1 MAKELRLAFAMGG
14 GVSLGTFS
22 GASLSEAVKLAVLHA
37 GYLADEGD
45 PRSWT
50 PYDRVVIDVFSGA
63 SAGALSLA
71 VMLRSLLYATPEQR
85 RRATDRLKADPV
97 VGDFAALP
105 AAKRDDLIAAQVLQD
120 SQVDIW
126 RDEIHLQ
133 GLLGNGPAE
142 AAVSPLRRDL
152 THIPAI
158 FDRRE
163 IERIARKFLSFPE
176 EARVAGGGG
185 RAAKV
190 IGFSGRRLLGDRV
203 LYACTISNL
212 TAIPADATGEFLRK
226 GKEIGL
232 RALADGAISNVHRE
246 LRVFD
251 MTFRRRQA
259 AELAD
264 EERSPTR
271 WCRYHDA
278 PEKAGSIGDLGLTK
292 TWSKVAAT
300 AIASGSFPFAF
311 EPVVL
316 MRKSWEFSRAMW
328 PAPLRDAGVTE
339 YPFSYVDGGTFNNEP
354 IREAFRMSAF
364 KDATDDPASFD
375 RRVVYV
381 DPFVDAK
388 EPTHRVKLHQE
399 YSFQDPRSLFGL
411 DLGPIDGFDLI
422 RRATMDRLIPYGGSV
437 VAAIMNEARVVEGD
451 KVGTMTDRFEMR
463 DVLRAALDAPLGA
476 KPTRAGINRLRKFCN
491 DYLEEAG
498 EDEMVPPRA
507 LDLADDLRRV
517 IRETGLALD
526 PAQAGAFLKRTDPE
540 ADAQADL
547 WQRALAF
554 VAVDLA
560 MDMGGKSSVGRLIA
574 VAPIRNPLDRNASPE
589 PLPGGR
595 LHGFGGFTSIHN
607 RNYEVKLA
615 RFCTYQVF
623 KAAGV
628 IPAKVRPPEDP
639 VFTKDERIAYESD
652 LKIGVQA
659 LATRVSK
666 MVKQSHLLEI
676 FPGLDGLVL
685 KLVGGYLE
693 KKIKQMAE
701 ESRELIPFELRVRV
715 PDGSFELD
723 GSGIGSDTKPVR
735 IPDGSANFFLLTYA
749 DYDPL
754 TDRWSGPSID
764 ISRQLLPIDVNMALN
779 TFCRVRLPDVSGGKW
794 RAADRNPNP
803 RFDCAI
809 TKGDKGKEL
818 PASRWTGPHPGVDPL
833 DDTLLT

>member
-37 GYLADEGD
+37 GHLADEND

-71 VMLRSLLYATPEQR
+71 VMLRSLLYATAEQR
-85 RRATDRLKADPV
+85 SRATDRLKADPV

-133 GLLGNGPAE
+133 GLLGNGPADG
-142 AAVSPLRRDL
+142 AASPLRRDL

-163 IERIARKFLSFPE
+163 IERIARKYLSFPD
-176 EARVAGGGG
+176 EARIGGGAG
-185 RAAKV
+185 RPAKV
-190 IGFSGRRLLGDRV
+190 IDFSGRRLLGDRV

-246 LRVFD
+246 LRLFD
-251 MTFRRRQA
+251 LTFRKRGA
-259 AELAD
+259 AELQD

-278 PEKAGSIGDLGLTK
+278 PETAGRIGDLGLTK
-292 TWSKVAAT
+292 TWSKIAAT

-316 MRKSWEFSRAMW
+316 LRKNWEFGPSW
-328 PAPLRDAGVTE
+328 PRTLADAGIGE

-364 KDATDDPASFD
+364 MDATDDPAAFD

-388 EPTHRVKLHQE
+388 EPTSRVKLHQE

-437 VAAIMNEARVVEGD
+437 VSAIMNEARVVEGD
-451 KVGTMTDRFEMR
+451 KVGTMTDRFALR
-463 DVLRAALDAPLGA
+463 DDLRAGLDAPLGA
-476 KPTRAGINRLRKFCN
+476 KPTRAGIKKLVKFCE
-491 DYLEEAG
+491 DYLEDAG
-498 EDEMVPPRA
+498 TDEMVPPRA
-507 LDLADDLRRV
+507 LDLANDLRRV
-517 IRETGLALD
+517 IRETGLAVD
-526 PAQAGAFLKRTDPE
+526 PAQAGAFLKRADPE
-540 ADAQADL
+540 AAPKADV

-554 VAVDLA
+554 VALDLA

-574 VAPIRNPLDRNASPE
+574 VAPIRNPLDKNASPE
-589 PLPGGR
+589 LLPGGR
-595 LHGFGGFTSIHN
+595 LHGFGGFTSTHN

-623 KAAGV
+623 RAAGM
-628 IPAKVRPPEDP
+628 IPAKVKPPEDP
-639 VFTKDERIAYESD
+639 EFTKDERIAYERD
-652 LKIGVQA
+652 LKLGVQA

-693 KKIKQMAE
+693 KKIKEMAQE
-701 ESRELIPFELRVRV
+701 TRELIPFELRVRV
-715 PDGSFELD
+715 PDSSFELD
-723 GSGIGSDTKPVR
+723 GSGIASDTKPVR

-764 ISRQLLPIDVNMALN
+764 VSNQLLPIDVNMALR
-779 TFCRVRLPDVSGGKW
+779 TFCRVRLPDLSGRKW
-794 RAADRNPNP
+794 EAANRNPHP

-818 PASRWTGPHPGVDPL
+818 PASRWSGPHPGVEPL